1 MHLVDLLPVIVLVGA
16 FAICFGSLIKEYLL
30 SRWA

>member
-1 MHLVDLLPVIVLVGA
+1 MDLLDLLPVVVVVGA
-16 FAICFGSLIKEYLL
+16 FAICFGSLIKEYFL